1 MNRLYFI
8 SYDLNNPSYD
18 YTDLFR
24 RIESLGKAL
33 HILTSVWLLK
43 TTQDVNQIS
52 MALREQ
58 MNDNDILFV
67 SELHESILKGCL
79 IRSFWN

>member
-1 MNRLYFI
+1 MNRLYII

-24 RIESLGKAL
+24 RIESLGKVL

-43 TTQDVNQIS
+43 NYP
-52 MALREQ
+52 R
-58 MNDNDILFV
+58 
-67 SELHESILKGCL
+67 C
-79 IRSFWN
+79 